1 MSKAVMMSIQPQW
14 CELIANGQKTIEVRK
29 TKPKLETPFKAYIYC
44 TKGKEILATS
54 RYFDNTAFLWYKSD
68 VDSYNSDMVGNGK
81 VIGEFVC
88 DKVFDIY
95 KFSGSRFWLNETLVK
110 ATCLT
115 EKEIN
120 DYGKGKDIFGWH
132 ISNLVIYDKP
142 KELSEFYRLGKPLI
156 CDGRNCENCNHL
168 KYMQVNSDEWDY
180 DCDCQHQL
188 ENRITLKRPPQS
200 WCYVEE
206 SK

>member
-1 MSKAVMMSIQPQW
+1 MKAIMLSIQPKW
-14 CELIANGQKTIEVRK
+14 CELIASDKKTVEVRK
-29 TKPKLETPFKAYIYC
+29 NKPKLDTPFKVYIYC
-44 TKGKEILATS
+44 TANKQGVNDLLEIHGTDGKIRKA
-54 RYFDNTAFLWYKSD
+54 
-68 VDSYNSDMVGNGK
+68 NSK

-88 DKVFDIY
+88 NKIEVIKQREVFNADVLC
-95 KFSGSRFWLNETLVK
+95 ST
-110 ATCLT
+110 TCLT
-115 EKEIN
+115 IKEFL
-120 DYGKGKDIFGWH
+120 DYIGNATAYLWH

-142 KELSEFYRLGKPLI
+142 KELSEFYRLGEPLI
-156 CDGRNCENCNHL
+156 CDGRNCEICNHF

-206 SK
+206 IKE